1 MQGCDV
7 GRAYEITREFEGVM
21 IPLYYPGYSESRATV
36 KQMPDEQLLA
46 ALDDLRGRDNLPANY
61 THDDLLA
68 EALSQHREE
77 WTDKTSHEYEQVTFW
92 VGAYKAQQLDRWGV
106 R

>member
-1 MQGCDV
+1 MS
-7 GRAYEITREFEGVM
+7 
-21 IPLYYPGYSESRATV
+21 LYYPGYGESRAAVERMT
-36 KQMPDEQLLA
+36 DDQLLA
-46 ALDDLRGRDNLPANY
+46 LPDDLYGRDNLPENH

-77 WTDKTSHEYEQVTFW
+77 WTDKDSPEHERVTFW
-92 VGAYKAQQLDRWGV
+92 VGAIKADQLARWGV